1 MTTRVAAD
9 RQAPAAPN
17 ALGPLEQLRAG
28 RLARRLP
35 QLYAGIVLY
44 GLTDA
49 CLIRAG
55 LGNMPWDVL
64 HQGIADHLGVSI
76 GAVMIALSLVV
87 LLAWVPLREMPGL
100 GTLSN
105 AVVVGLAANLGLAVL
120 HEPHALAGRIALMAT
135 GIAGNAVAT
144 AMYIGARFGPGPR
157 DGLMTGLHRRTGR
170 PIWLVRTSIEAAV
183 VVLGWL
189 LGGVFGVGT
198 VVYAVAIGP
207 LVQRLLPLFTVPLCT
222 APLSPGQS
230 PKTCRR

>member
-1 MTTRVAAD
+1 MTSPVLTRRSASGP
-9 RQAPAAPN
+9 RAP
-17 ALGPLEQLRAG
+17 GPLEQLRAG

-35 QLYAGIVLY
+35 QLYAGTVLY
-44 GLTDA
+44 GLTSA

-64 HQGIADHLGVSI
+64 HQGIARHLGVSI
-76 GAVMIALSLVV
+76 GAVTIAVSMVV

-105 AVVVGLAANLGLAVL
+105 ALIVGLATNLGLAL
-120 HEPHALAGRIALMAT
+120 LDEPHALAGRIALMAV

-144 AMYIGARFGPGPR
+144 ALYIGAGFGPGPR

-170 PIWLVRTSIEAAV
+170 PIWMVRTSIEAGV

-198 VVYAVAIGP
+198 VLYAVAIGP
-207 LVQRLLPLFTVPLCT
+207 LVQRLLPLFAVRRLNPGAAACT
-222 APLSPGQS
+222 SRMDGGG
-230 PKTCRR
+230 